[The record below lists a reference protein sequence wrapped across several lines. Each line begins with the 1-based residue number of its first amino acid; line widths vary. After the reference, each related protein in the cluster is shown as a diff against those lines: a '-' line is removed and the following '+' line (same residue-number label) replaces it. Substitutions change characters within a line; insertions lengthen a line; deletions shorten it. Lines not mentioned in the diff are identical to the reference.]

1 MLFNSF
7 QFVLFFIA
15 VYGLY
20 LTLDHKWQ
28 NRMLLVASYIFY
40 AAWDWRFLSLILFS
54 TVLNYVCGL
63 KIHASEN
70 AKTRKRI
77 LMVSLIG
84 NLGVLG
90 FFKYFNF
97 FMGNIYA
104 LSQFLGFPL
113 REHTFNIILPL
124 GISFFIL
131 QSLSYTIDIY
141 RKGMKP
147 TSDFIAFALFV
158 AFFPQL
164 VAGPIERARNL
175 LPQILCARKVTLER
189 VFEGCFL
196 FFWGLFLKVF
206 IADNIALIVN
216 PVYDLSPPYN
226 GLQVLLTAYAF
237 TFQIYCDFE
246 GYTCMA
252 RGLAKMMGF
261 ELMLNFNLPYFITN
275 VQDFWNRWHISL
287 STWVRDYIYMP
298 LFFSMRKVS
307 AAMRVSVVTF
317 ITMAI
322 MGLWHGASWIFIF
335 WGLYH
340 GALLVL
346 NMWIRNKC
354 KNWIRPKSVTGERL
368 WRGVRIFFVF
378 HLIVYGMLIFR
389 SQWGMQ
395 AIHMTK
401 AVLFNFAWFEGAGL
415 MMSEIITYTWLLVLV
430 QLFQYAKNDL
440 DIVYKTA
447 IPVRVAFYYICLFLL
462 IIGGSPHGQEFIY
475 FQF

>member
-1 MLFNSF
+1 MLFNSIDF
-7 QFVLFFIA
+7 AVFVPIVFL
-15 VYGLY
+15 LY
-20 LTLDHKWQ
+20 WFVTHKNLKLQ
-28 NRMLLVASYIFY
+28 NLLIVAASYVFY
-40 AAWDWRFLSLILFS
+40 GWWDWRFLALILFS
-54 TVLNYVCGL
+54 TLVDYAVGVRL
-63 KIHASEN
+63 KE
-70 AKTRKRI
+70 TEDLRKRKFLLWTSI
-77 LMVSLIG
+77 LV
-84 NLGVLG
+84 NLGFLG

-275 VQDFWNRWHISL
+275 VQDF
-287 STWVRDYIYMP
+287 
-298 LFFSMRKVS
+298 
-307 AAMRVSVVTF
+307 
-317 ITMAI
+317 
-322 MGLWHGASWIFIF
+322 
-335 WGLYH
+335 
-340 GALLVL
+340 
-346 NMWIRNKC
+346 
-354 KNWIRPKSVTGERL
+354 
-368 WRGVRIFFVF
+368 
-378 HLIVYGMLIFR
+378 
-389 SQWGMQ
+389 
-395 AIHMTK
+395 
-401 AVLFNFAWFEGAGL
+401 
-415 MMSEIITYTWLLVLV
+415 
-430 QLFQYAKNDL
+430 
-440 DIVYKTA
+440 
-447 IPVRVAFYYICLFLL
+447 
-462 IIGGSPHGQEFIY
+462 
-475 FQF
+475 